1 MDLKSRLESHP
12 VATLKKEIGKTN
24 IKGIWKKGITKADL
38 INMMLKYPSRFNH
51 IQMKEKKQPAPR
63 KAPEAKKEEVKKKVI
78 KKAEPKKEPVKKVI
92 KKPEPKKEPIK
103 KPSEPNAAEFNLKRV
118 KEMLNLSSYKNKNI
132 YQKNDELGFEIN
144 RILYPTRYTY
154 SPAEGRKQEAYKIL
168 EREREKISKEIEKDK
183 EAKLK
188 KAGETIKQMEL
199 ADKFY
204 NNLGT
209 ILKGSKRGM
218 GLLEKE
224 FGFSKEGIEK
234 VFEGQHIE
242 DFFPTPDECL
252 KVYNKQFK
260 DANNML
266 EGTAGLGSVVHYA
279 ERVSGT
285 TKITANELNKFFIPV
300 IKKFNPRVDVM
311 NKDFF
316 DIELSP
322 YDLIFLNPPFSKGGR
337 YGGKLGGK
345 DSKFYYNFLFHTIIQ
360 LNRHKEKISKNPIY
374 TLLFISPQLTEG
386 ANEKTDTPILLEK
399 MFKKMGHNKINEI
412 LKNANIKEI
421 SKSQYKELTEEGEIE
436 GREDIQDLLDPIQ
449 IQNVGKCSN
458 FGGTGVTAMEYIVI
472 I

>member
-24 IKGIWKKGITKADL
+24 IRGIWKKGITKADL

-51 IQMKEKKQPAPR
+51 IQKKEKKQPAPR
-63 KAPEAKKEEVKKKVI
+63 KAP
-78 KKAEPKKEPVKKVI
+78 EPKKEPVKKVI
-92 KKPEPKKEPIK
+92 KKPEPKKEEPKKELIK
-103 KPSEPNAAEFNLKRV
+103 KPSKPNAAEFNLERAKNL
-118 KEMLNLSSYKNKNI
+118 LNSSSYKNKNI
-132 YQKNDELGFEIN
+132 YQKNDELGFEIE

-154 SPAEGRKQEAYKIL
+154 SPSEGQKQEAYKIL
-168 EREREKISKEIEKDK
+168 KRERDKISKEIEKDK
-183 EAKLK
+183 EVKSK

-204 NNLGT
+204 DNLGT
-209 ILKGSKRGM
+209 ILKGSTRGM
-218 GLLEKE
+218 RMLEKD
-224 FGFSKEGIEK
+224 FGFSKEGIQK
-234 VFEGQHIE
+234 VFEGQHIG

-260 DANNML
+260 EANNML

-279 ERVSGT
+279 ERRA

-300 IKKFNPRVDVM
+300 IKKFNPRVEVM

-316 DIELSP
+316 NIELSP

-337 YGGKLGGK
+337 LGGKLGGK

-386 ANEKTDTPILLEK
+386 ANEKTDTIILLEK

-421 SKSQYKELTEEGEIE
+421 SKSQYKELIEEGEIE

-458 FGGTGVTAMEYIVI
+458 FGGTGITAMEYII
-472 I
+472 TI